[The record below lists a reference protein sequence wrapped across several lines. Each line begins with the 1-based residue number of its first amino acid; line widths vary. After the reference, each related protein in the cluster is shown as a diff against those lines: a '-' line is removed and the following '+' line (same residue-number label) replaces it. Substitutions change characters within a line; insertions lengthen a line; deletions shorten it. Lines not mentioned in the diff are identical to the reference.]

1 MSFRILPQTEASRS
15 SAPPFSG
22 LSTRMNGVTL
32 WVLGLEMCF
41 QSSLTSVLLERT
53 LLLPTVVDITP
64 FTDTVKSKC
73 CKPKINENGLKAR
86 RGMRGFNKD

>member
-1 MSFRILPQTEASRS
+1 
-15 SAPPFSG
+15 
-22 LSTRMNGVTL
+22 
-32 WVLGLEMCF
+32 MCF
-41 QSSLTSVLLERT
+41 QSSLTSVLLERA